1 MPAAVIAVHVSSVHE
16 FSKDTQDQIVLDEGL
31 GVRGDAHYGATVQH
45 RSRVAVDPS
54 QPNLRQVHLIP
65 VEVLQTVREAGYDV
79 QPGDLGENIT
89 TRGIDLRGLP
99 VGTRLTIGDATVTVM
114 GLRNP
119 CHQINGLRSG
129 LLKQLLRT
137 DAAGHVERLAGVMGI
152 VSRAGTIAPGDV
164 ITMQLPPQPMFPLT
178 TV

>member
-1 MPAAVIAVHVSSVHE
+1 MPAAVIAVLVSSVHG
-16 FSKDTQDQIVLDEGL
+16 FSKDACDQIVLDEGL
-31 GVRGDAHYGATVQH
+31 GVRGDAHYGVTVQH

-65 VEVLQTVREAGYDV
+65 VEVLETVREAGYDV

-89 TRGIDLRGLP
+89 TQGIDLRGLP
-99 VGTRLTIGDATVTVM
+99 VGSRLSIGDASVTVT

-119 CHQINGLRSG
+119 CRQINGLRPG
-129 LLKQLLRT
+129 LLKQLMRT

-152 VSRAGTIAPGDV
+152 VTRAGTIAPGDL
-164 ITMQLPPQPMFPLT
+164 IETHLPPQPRFALT